1 MVHYNFSSYDYYLNS
16 YTGQDADDNYF
27 GRLQMKIRSHTG
39 QDTKSMAIS
48 ADDLPLI
55 SVLALNKVKMVN

>member
-1 MVHYNFSSYDYYLNS
+1 MVHYNFSSQDYYLNS

-39 QDTKSMAIS
+39 QDKINGNQCGRFTINIS
-48 ADDLPLI
+48 SGI
-55 SVLALNKVKMVN
+55 EQGKNG